1 MAKRKKKAVRKS
13 AVIVSAVVLLVLLAV
28 GGTLAYLT
36 AKTGTLKNVFNPSDI
51 KIELEETFDSGSIEK
66 KDVKVK
72 NIGAAAYIR
81 ARVVVTW
88 KNNSGNVY
96 AKAPVEDE
104 DYTIIMPESSN
115 WILGD
120 DGFYYYNAAVAF
132 SEQTGILIS
141 ECKLKDGATPP
152 EGYQLSVDILAEA
165 IQADPKTAA
174 EEAWHVTIVNNGEL
188 TLPQT
193 P

>member
-1 MAKRKKKAVRKS
+1 MAKRKKKAVRKP

-36 AKTGTLKNVFNPSDI
+36 AKTGTLKNVFNPSNI
-51 KIELEETFDSGSIEK
+51 EIELEETFDSGSSEK

-72 NIGAAAYIR
+72 NTGAAAYIR

-88 KNNSGNVY
+88 KNNSDNVY
-96 AKAPVEDE
+96 AKAPVEGT
-104 DYTIIMPESSN
+104 DYTISYSN
-115 WILGD
+115 DTGWTLGS
-120 DGFYYYNAAVAF
+120 DGFYYYNAAVAAGA
-132 SEQTGILIS
+132 STQNLIDS
-141 ECKLKDGATPP
+141 CQLKSGATPP
-152 EGYQLSVDILAEA
+152 DGYRLSVDILAEA

-174 EEAWHVTIVNNGEL
+174 IEAWNVTIVSGGEL
-188 TLPQT
+188 TPQN